1 MRQKCGS
8 WSATIRF
15 CRRWITT
22 ADAATTTPASGAG
35 GATTPLA
42 PHQRLQLQFC
52 TAIAYTKLRRYN
64 DAIMAIDSI
73 GDLDAPSLQYQA
85 YPSVYAGLKGS
96 RITRDQ
102 PRSSEPALASGNHSA
117 TIDLMFSLLAR
128 CKTEIMYCEANPPT
142 SANATK
148 STGPVQVDL
157 SELAVSLP
165 SSSVCHVTRSPA
177 PAPCRGTYL
186 LTARLL
192 DCSHC
197 RIQRGLPNL
206 ISRLPSDSS
215 IILCQITVCR
225 SRLRLQLQLSL
236 SLGAQAY

>member
-1 MRQKCGS
+1 
-8 WSATIRF
+8 
-15 CRRWITT
+15 
-22 ADAATTTPASGAG
+22 
-35 GATTPLA
+35 
-42 PHQRLQLQFC
+42 
-52 TAIAYTKLRRYN
+52 
-64 DAIMAIDSI
+64 MAIDSI

-102 PRSSEPALASGNHSA
+102 PRSSERERDPNLLACTGSMTPFSLRLLRAELPALASGNHSA

-206 ISRLPSDSS
+206 ISRLPNDSS

-225 SRLRLQLQLSL
+225 SRLHLLLQLSL
-236 SLGAQAY
+236 PLLALRRIELGTVGCYGLDDQM